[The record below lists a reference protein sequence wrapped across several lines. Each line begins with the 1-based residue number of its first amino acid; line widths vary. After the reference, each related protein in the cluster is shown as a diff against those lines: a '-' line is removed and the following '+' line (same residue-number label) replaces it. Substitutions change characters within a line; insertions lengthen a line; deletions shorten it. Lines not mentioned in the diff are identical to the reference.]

1 MSQKIQWGI
10 LGTGSIAHKF
20 ATGLSF
26 LSDAEL
32 VAVGSRNIERAD
44 QFANRFDIPNRHSSY
59 ESLVSDPNVDIIYVA
74 TPHNLHHENTQLC
87 LESGKAVI
95 CEKPFAINADQA
107 TRMIESAQA
116 EKLFLMEAMWTRYL
130 PLMVEL
136 RTMLAENLIGEVRM
150 LTADFGFRAGL
161 NPEGRLFTPKL
172 GGGALLDVGVY
183 TVSLSSMIFG
193 SPTQVV
199 SLAHLGET
207 GVDEQAGIVL
217 GHAQNELAILHT
229 AIRTSTPQEAIIM
242 GTQGRIRIH
251 SPWWIPNTMTIELSG
266 KPPETTKVPYE
277 GNGYH
282 YEASEAMNC
291 LRSNKLESDTMPL
304 SETISIMQTLDQI
317 RDQWGLKY
325 PMEE

>member
-44 QFANRFDIPNRHSSY
+44 QFANRFDIPNRHPSY
-59 ESLVSDPNVDIIYVA
+59 ESLVSDPTIDIIYIA
-74 TPHNLHHENTQLC
+74 TPHNLHQENTQLC

-95 CEKPFAINADQA
+95 CEKPFAINANQA
-107 TRMIESAQA
+107 KKMVESAQT

-136 RTMLAENLIGEVRM
+136 RATLDKNLIGEVRM
-150 LTADFGFRAGL
+150 LTADFGFRAEP
-161 NPEGRLFTPKL
+161 NPESRLFNPKL
-172 GGGALLDVGVY
+172 GGGALLDVGIY
-183 TVSLSSMIFG
+183 TISLASMIFG

-217 GHAQNELAILHT
+217 SYAQNELAILHT
-229 AIRTSTPQEAIIM
+229 AIRTNTPQEAIIM

-266 KPPETTKVPYE
+266 EPPKTIEIPYE

-282 YEASEAMNC
+282 YEATEAMNC
-291 LRSNKLESDTMPL
+291 LRFNKLDSDTMPL

-325 PMEE
+325 PMEK

>member
-44 QFANRFDIPNRHSSY
+44 QFANRFDIPNRHPSY
-59 ESLVSDPNVDIIYVA
+59 ESLVSDPTIDIIYIA
-74 TPHNLHHENTQLC
+74 TPHNLHQENTQLC

-95 CEKPFAINADQA
+95 CEKPFAINANQA
-107 TRMIESAQA
+107 KKMVESAQT

-136 RTMLAENLIGEVRM
+136 RATLDKNLIGEVRM
-150 LTADFGFRAGL
+150 LTADFGFRAEP
-161 NPEGRLFTPKL
+161 NPESRLFDPKL
-172 GGGALLDVGVY
+172 GGGALLDVGIY
-183 TVSLSSMIFG
+183 TISLASMIFG

-217 GHAQNELAILHT
+217 SYAQNELAILHT
-229 AIRTSTPQEAIIM
+229 AIRTNTPQEAIIM

-266 KPPETTKVPYE
+266 EPTKTIEIPYE

-282 YEASEAMNC
+282 YEATEAMNC
-291 LRSNKLESDTMPL
+291 LRSNKLESDTIPL

-325 PMEE
+325 PMEK